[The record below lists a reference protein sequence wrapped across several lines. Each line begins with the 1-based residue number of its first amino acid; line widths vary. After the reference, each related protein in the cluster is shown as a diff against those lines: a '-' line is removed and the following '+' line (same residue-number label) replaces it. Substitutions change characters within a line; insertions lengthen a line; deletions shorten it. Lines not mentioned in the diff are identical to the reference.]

1 MRPFESVMASYLA
14 DYAAYR
20 EQRGYAR
27 RAIHPP
33 LIALDRYLKAND
45 VSWEQLQQPAFFL
58 HLRATISPHPN
69 TTNRMLSHVRSLFD
83 YLVRRQIVATNPL
96 NDTPPVP
103 EQYFVPFVFSPEQ
116 TEQLLK
122 AVCAAIRRNPTH
134 FLFDQGIY
142 LAVMMLAR
150 CGMRINEPLR
160 LCRHHYRPDEGSLY
174 IERTKFRKDRLI
186 PLPKAVLGEVDNY
199 LAARKAGCPGDQ
211 NPFLL
216 AGRKYQ
222 PLKED
227 RVRAVF
233 HRAVEAIGLKRPKR
247 VMGNMTF
254 GSPVPHSLRHAFAIN
269 TLNRIKARD
278 ISPRHALPV
287 LAAYMGHRKYQ
298 YTAAYL
304 KVKDAGDLAGLID
317 FTKSQLDVV

>member
-1 MRPFESVMASYLA
+1 MRPFESVMAKNLE

-20 EQRGYAR
+20 RQRGYAQ
-27 RAIHPP
+27 RAINPP
-33 LIALDRYLKAND
+33 LVAFDRYLKAHH

-83 YLVRRQIVATNPL
+83 YLVRRQIVAANPL
-96 NDTPPVP
+96 NDIPPMP
-103 EQYFVPFVFSPEQ
+103 ERYFVPFVFSPEQ
-116 TEQLLK
+116 TDYLLK
-122 AVCAAIRRNPTH
+122 AVCAAIRRDPIN
-134 FLFDQGIY
+134 LIFDQGVY
-142 LAVMMLAR
+142 LAVVMLAR

-160 LCRHHYRPDEGSLY
+160 LGLHHYRPDEGSVY

-186 PLPKAVLGEVDNY
+186 TLPQTVLVELDNY
-199 LAARKAGCPGDQ
+199 LAVRGSLGDQ
-211 NPFLL
+211 SRYLL
-216 AGRKYQ
+216 AGRNGQ
-222 PLKED
+222 PLKAQ
-227 RVRAVF
+227 RVRTVF

-247 VMGNMTF
+247 IMGNMTF
-254 GSPVPHSLRHAFAIN
+254 GSPVPHSLRHSFAIN
-269 TLNRIKARD
+269 TLNRIKARG

-304 KVKDAGDLAGLID
+304 KVKDANDLAGLIA

>member
-1 MRPFESVMASYLA
+1 MRPFESVMAKNLE

-20 EQRGYAR
+20 RQRGYAQ
-27 RAIHPP
+27 RAINPP
-33 LIALDRYLKAND
+33 LVAFDRYLKAHH

-83 YLVRRQIVATNPL
+83 YLVRRQIVATNLL
-96 NDTPPVP
+96 NDIPPMP
-103 EQYFVPFVFSPEQ
+103 ERYFVPFVFSPEQ
-116 TEQLLK
+116 TDYLLK
-122 AVCAAIRRNPTH
+122 AVCAAIRRDPIN
-134 FLFDQGIY
+134 LIFDQGVY
-142 LAVMMLAR
+142 LAVVMLAR

-160 LCRHHYRPDEGSLY
+160 LGLHHYRPDEGSVY

-186 PLPKAVLGEVDNY
+186 PLPQTVLVELDNY
-199 LAARKAGCPGDQ
+199 LAVRGSLGDQ
-211 NPFLL
+211 SRYLL
-216 AGRKYQ
+216 AGRNGQ
-222 PLKED
+222 PLKAQ
-227 RVRAVF
+227 RVRTVF

-247 VMGNMTF
+247 IMGNMTF
-254 GSPVPHSLRHAFAIN
+254 GSPVPHSLRHSFAIN
-269 TLNRIKARD
+269 TLNRIKARG

-304 KVKDAGDLAGLID
+304 KVKDANDLAGLIA